1 MSSKPEIAPNPA
13 NQVAMRLPGIGV
25 LALSG
30 RDAGAFAQAQF
41 SGDVMALA
49 DLQWQW
55 SAWLNPKGR
64 VIALFQLLRLDAE
77 HYWAVLP
84 DMPAEAFAER
94 LRRFVF
100 RSKVTLSVPDAAVIG
115 VVEDVLAQG
124 TQAARDATGR
134 VELAVSRAPARALR
148 VEAGAEYPE
157 ATPEFLSAWRLADI
171 AQGLPRLTGSAVEAY
186 TPQMLGLDRLKAY
199 SLKKGCYPGQEIVSR
214 THYLGQAKRGLQRVR
229 LSGTADVGERL
240 LSDAGGTAEVVCSAC
255 ADDVCE
261 ALLVAALEPP
271 VERWRDADG
280 NDRATPLP
288 LSDAIVR

>member
-13 NQVAMRLPGIGV
+13 NQAAMRLPGIGV

-84 DMPAEAFAER
+84 DMSAETLGER

-100 RSKVTLSVPDAAVIG
+100 RSKVTLSVPDVAVIG
-115 VVEDVLAQG
+115 VVGDVSAQG
-124 TQAARDATGR
+124 TQAMRDAAGR
-134 VELAVSRAPARALR
+134 IELAISRAPARALR
-148 VEAGAEYPE
+148 IEAGAGHPE
-157 ATPEFLSAWRLADI
+157 ATAEFLAAWRRADI
-171 AQGLPRLTGSAVEAY
+171 AQGLPRLAGSAVEAY
-186 TPQMLGLDRLKAY
+186 TPQMLGLDRLRAY

-240 LSDAGGTAEVVCSAC
+240 LSEAGGTAEVVCSAC
-255 ADDVCE
+255 AEDVCE

-271 VERWRDADG
+271 VERWRGTDG
-280 NDRATPLP
+280 DERATALP
-288 LSDAIVR
+288 LLDAIVR